1 MILEEVDRMLAD
13 WKGNL
18 EAISINIYDLC
29 DLIAYQRLTGS
40 SGFIPIK
47 LTGVSKTKVE
57 PALDA
62 ISELLQHFDLLTQ
75 TINKAKSLRASIPR
89 FLGTD
94 QKVQE
99 IFNLLNQASI
109 QLPSVITPLA
119 KRELLSAAETS
130 LKITPLQLLV
140 AMIKTYQVA
149 KEVILEV
156 DRVWADLEPQLD
168 IAEIEIGN
176 LQRQGESLGL
186 IDTSQLELSRQT
198 LASLR
203 DRIESDPLGT
213 SASFDEINRQIDRMR
228 GDIEQFLQVK
238 AKLQDAFTQANGL
251 LQQLITLN
259 QEAIASFTE
268 SQAKISDCSSLIP
281 PLPSEQITAME
292 QWLQRL
298 ETKQKEGLT
307 VPIHVGLENF
317 TTKINEYIAIA
328 KKAIVANR
336 LPIQTRQELR
346 GRLDALKAKAI
357 AKGHAEDIQLAKL
370 AEQAKQLL
378 YTSPTPLKQAEE
390 MIKQYEILLNRRI

>member
-1 MILEEVDRMLAD
+1 MILEEVDRMLSD

-18 EAISINIYDLC
+18 EAISLNIYDLC

-47 LTGVSKTKVE
+47 LAGVSKTKVE
-57 PALDA
+57 PALAA

-89 FLGTD
+89 FLGAE
-94 QKVQE
+94 QKAQE

-168 IAEIEIGN
+168 IAETEIVN
-176 LQRQGESLGL
+176 LQRQGESLGI
-186 IDTSQLELSRQT
+186 IDPSQLELSQQN

-213 SASFDEINRQIDRMR
+213 SASFDDINRQIDKMR
-228 GDIEQFLQVK
+228 GDIEQFFRVK
-238 AKLQDAFTQANGL
+238 AKLQDAFTQANML

-268 SQAKISDCSSLIP
+268 SQAKISDCSNLIA

-298 ETKQKEGLT
+298 VAKQKEGLT
-307 VPIHVGLENF
+307 VPIQVGVENF
-317 TTKINEYIAIA
+317 TTKINEYIAIS

-336 LPIQTRQELR
+336 LPIQNRQELR

-357 AKGHAEDIQLAKL
+357 AKGHAGDIQLAKL

-378 YTSPTPLKQAEE
+378 YTSPTALKQAEE
-390 MIKQYEILLNRRI
+390 TIKQYEILLNRRI